1 MFMKGEHLE
10 SVEDLKRCLSLEELI
25 YHHCSGGLEIWLRK
39 IGELEK
45 AEQISRIEKNNAYLL
60 LRLYAVFGWNP
71 DLSEEEL
78 HNLAIP

>member
-25 YHHCSGGLEIWLRK
+25 YHYCSGGLEIWLRK

-45 AEQISRIEKNNAYLL
+45 AEHYIFLEYLT
-60 LRLYAVFGWNP
+60 
-71 DLSEEEL
+71 
-78 HNLAIP
+78 